1 MKEYHFDLVR
11 IFWGDQP
18 PLFLLEIVFRTAV
31 LFLFFI
37 GLLRVVGQ
45 RGTGQITIFEFAMII
60 VLGSAAGDPMF
71 QADVPL
77 FHAMIVITVVVLV
90 HQAISHLNR
99 RFRKVQKVTEGKL
112 LKIVENGELCPE
124 GIKKTMLSMDE
135 VYMELRKSGARY
147 VDQIELAYFETDGT
161 VSVLVGYQKPAPPSR
176 IALWE
181 MTPEQ
186 KNL

>member
-1 MKEYHFDLVR
+1 MRDYHFDLVR

-18 PLFLLEIVFRTAV
+18 PLFLLEIIFRTLF

-71 QADVPL
+71 QPDVPL

-90 HQAISHLNR
+90 HQVISHLNR
-99 RFRKVQKVTEGKL
+99 RFRKMQKATEGKL
-112 LKIVENGELCPE
+112 IKIVENGELCPD

-135 VYMELRKSGARY
+135 IYMELRKSGARY
-147 VDQIELAYFETDGT
+147 LDEIEIAYFETDGT
-161 VSVLVGYQKPAPPSR
+161 VSVLVQDEKPAPPSR
-176 IALWE
+176 TALWAKSPHPRV
-181 MTPEQ
+181 T
-186 KNL
+186 